1 MKKIFGVLFFI
12 GLLLAVLSGYL
23 AFSTWQFQKSA
34 VHTTGTVTDLRF
46 SKDRDSSSGSWFPEI
61 TFEDESGQKIT
72 FESSFGSSGYRN
84 ALGKTIGVIYQP
96 GDAQN
101 ARIDNKAGLYLG
113 SIISGIFS
121 LVLLIIGGAGYA
133 IIGRGGRHSKLLQT
147 GKPLT
152 AQITSVEQN
161 TALNINGRFPWRIV
175 CQWFNSQTN
184 ELHEFTSANIF
195 YDPSPWLKDDKITV
209 YVAHDNL
216 KKYYVDISH
225 LPKKA

>member
-1 MKKIFGVLFFI
+1 MKKIFSVMFLF
-12 GLLLAVLSGYL
+12 GLLLVVLGGYL

-34 VHTTGTVTDLRF
+34 VHTTGIVTDLRF
-46 SKDRDSSSGSWFPEI
+46 SKDNDSSSGAWFPQV
-61 TFEDESGQKIT
+61 TFKDDTGQEIT

-84 ALGKTIGVIYQP
+84 VLGRAIGVIYQP

-101 ARIDNKAGLYLG
+101 ARIDDKTGLYSG
-113 SIISGIFS
+113 SIISGIFA

-133 IIGRGGRHSKLLQT
+133 IAGQGSRHSKLVQV

-152 AQITSVEQN
+152 ALITSVEQN
-161 TALNINGRFPWRIV
+161 KALNINGRFPWRIV
-175 CQWFNSQTN
+175 CQWLNSQTN
-184 ELHEFTSANIF
+184 ELHVFTSANIF

-225 LPKKA
+225 LPKKV